1 MCFHWFKVN
10 FEPTLYT
17 RKIFTMKIGLDIM
30 GGDYAPKAIVLGAI
44 AAHQSLTPDEQI
56 VLIGDTQQIKPL
68 LLEQGFNPD
77 HFEYHHT
84 EEVIG
89 MGEHATKAILQKPN
103 SSIAVGFQLLK
114 AGKIDSFAS
123 AGNSG
128 AMLVGAVF
136 SVKPIAGISRPCL
149 CTIIPKLKGGV
160 GLLLDVGANADCK
173 PDNLL
178 EFGVLGSLYAEYI
191 MQIENPKVALMNIGE
206 EDEKGNMIALAS
218 HRLMKEKGVFN
229 FVGNVEG
236 RDLFNDKADVIV
248 CDGFTGNVM
257 LKLAESF
264 YVLTIKKGL
273 KDEFFDRFNYENYGG
288 SPVLGVNAPV
298 LIGHGISSPTAI
310 KNMIFQSRDMI
321 NTGLVSKIQAAF
333 Q

>member
-1 MCFHWFKVN
+1 
-10 FEPTLYT
+10 
-17 RKIFTMKIGLDIM
+17 MKIGLDIM
-30 GGDYAPKAIVLGAI
+30 GGDYAPKANVLGAI
-44 AAHQSLTPDEQI
+44 EAHQSLTPDQHL
-56 VLIGDTQQIKPL
+56 VLIGDTKQIKPL
-68 LLEQGFNPD
+68 LSAVGFNPD
-77 HFEYHHT
+77 HFEYVHT

-89 MGEHATKAILQKPN
+89 MGEHPTKAILQKPN
-103 SSIAVGFQLLK
+103 SSISVGFQLLK
-114 AGKIDSFAS
+114 EGKIDSFAS

-136 SVKPIAGISRPCL
+136 SVKTILGIIRPCL
-149 CTIIPKLKGGV
+149 CTILPKLKGGT
-160 GLLLDVGANADCK
+160 GLMLDVGANADCK
-173 PDNLL
+173 PDTLL
-178 EFGVLGSLYAEYI
+178 QFGILGSLYAENM

-206 EDEKGNMIALAS
+206 EDEKGNMLSLATFP
-218 HRLMKEKGVFN
+218 LMKESKLFN

-273 KDEFFDRFNYENYGG
+273 KDEFFDRFNYEKYGG

-298 LIGHGISSPTAI
+298 LIGHGISSPEAI

-321 NTGLVSKIQAAF
+321 TSNLVGKIQAAF

>member
-1 MCFHWFKVN
+1 
-10 FEPTLYT
+10 
-17 RKIFTMKIGLDIM
+17 M

-44 AAHQSLTPDEQI
+44 AAHQSLNAGEHL
-56 VLIGDTQQIKPL
+56 VLIGDTEQIKPIL
-68 LLEQGFNPD
+68 AEEGFNPD
-77 HFEYHHT
+77 HFEYVHT
-84 EEVIG
+84 DEVIG
-89 MGEHATKAILQKPN
+89 MGEHPTKAIVQKPN
-103 SSIAVGFQLLK
+103 SSIAIGFNLLK
-114 AGKIDSFAS
+114 EGKIDSFAS

-136 SVKPIAGISRPCL
+136 SVKTIPGIIRPCL
-149 CTIIPKLKGGV
+149 CTILPKIKGGT

-173 PDNLL
+173 PDILL
-178 EFGVLGSLYAEYI
+178 QFGVLGSLYAENLLHI
-191 MQIENPKVALMNIGE
+191 NEPKVALMNIGE
-206 EDEKGNMIALAS
+206 EDEKGNMLSMATFP
-218 HRLMKEKGVFN
+218 LMKETSLFN

-273 KDEFFDRFNYENYGG
+273 KDEFFDRFNYEQYGG

-298 LIGHGISSPTAI
+298 VIGHGISSPLAV
-310 KNMIFQSRDMI
+310 KNMVLQSREMI
-321 NTGLVSKIQAAF
+321 TTGLVEKIRMAF
-333 Q
+333 K

>member
-1 MCFHWFKVN
+1 
-10 FEPTLYT
+10 
-17 RKIFTMKIGLDIM
+17 MKIGLDIM

-68 LLEQGFNPD
+68 LSENGFNPD
-77 HFEYHHT
+77 HFEYVHT
-84 EEVIG
+84 TDVIG

-114 AGKIDSFAS
+114 EGKIDSFAS

-136 SVKPIAGISRPCL
+136 SVKTIPGIIRPCL
-149 CTIIPKLKGGV
+149 CTILPKLKGGT

-173 PDNLL
+173 PDTLL
-178 EFGVLGSLYAEYI
+178 QFGILGSLYVEHV
-191 MQIENPKVALMNIGE
+191 MQIANPKVALMNIGE
-206 EDEKGNMIALAS
+206 EDEKGNMLSIATFP
-218 HRLMKEKGVFN
+218 LMKETQLFN

-248 CDGFTGNVM
+248 CDGFTGNVI

-298 LIGHGISSPTAI
+298 VIGHGISSPTAV

-321 NTGLVSKIQAAF
+321 NTNLVGKIQAAF

>member
-1 MCFHWFKVN
+1 
-10 FEPTLYT
+10 
-17 RKIFTMKIGLDIM
+17 MKIGLDIM

-44 AAHQSLTPDEQI
+44 AAHQSLAPDEHL

-68 LLEQGFNPD
+68 LSEQGFNPD
-77 HFEYHHT
+77 HFEFVHT

-89 MGEHATKAILQKPN
+89 MGEHPTKAILQKPN
-103 SSIAVGFQLLK
+103 SSISVGFQLLK
-114 AGKIDSFAS
+114 EGKIDSFAS

-136 SVKPIAGISRPCL
+136 SVKPIAGIARPCL
-149 CTIIPKLKGGV
+149 CTIVPKLKGGV

-173 PDNLL
+173 PDNLVD
-178 EFGVLGSLYAEYI
+178 FGILGSLYAEHI
-191 MQIENPKVALMNIGE
+191 MQIEKPKVALMNIGE
-206 EDEKGNMIALAS
+206 EDEKGNMLAMATFP
-218 HRLMKEKGVFN
+218 LMKQSPHFN

-248 CDGFTGNVM
+248 CDGFTGNIM

-298 LIGHGISSPTAI
+298 LIGHGISSPEAV

-321 NTGLVSKIQAAF
+321 NTGLVGKIQAAF

>member
-1 MCFHWFKVN
+1 
-10 FEPTLYT
+10 
-17 RKIFTMKIGLDIM
+17 M

-44 AAHQSLTPDEQI
+44 AAHKSLNSDEHI

-84 EEVIG
+84 DEVIG

-114 AGKIDSFAS
+114 EGKIDSFAS

-136 SVKPIAGISRPCL
+136 SVKPVAGISRPCL
-149 CTIIPKLKGGV
+149 CTIVPKLKGGT

-178 EFGVLGSLYAEYI
+178 EFGVLGSMYAENI

-218 HRLMKEKGVFN
+218 HRLMKEKQLFN

-236 RDLFNDKADVIV
+236 RDLFNEKADVIV
-248 CDGFTGNVM
+248 CDGFTGNIM

-298 LIGHGISSPTAI
+298 LIGHGISSPEAI

-321 NTGLVSKIQAAF
+321 NTGLVGKIQAAF

>member
-1 MCFHWFKVN
+1 
-10 FEPTLYT
+10 
-17 RKIFTMKIGLDIM
+17 MKIGLDIM

-44 AAHQSLTPDEQI
+44 AAHQSLTPDQQI

-89 MGEHATKAILQKPN
+89 MGEHPTKAILQKPN

-114 AGKIDSFAS
+114 DGKIDSFAS

-149 CTIIPKLKGGV
+149 CTIVPKLKGGT

-206 EDEKGNMIALAS
+206 EDEKGNMLALAS
-218 HRLMKEKGVFN
+218 HRLMKETELFN

-273 KDEFFDRFNYENYGG
+273 KDEFFDRFNYESYGG

-298 LIGHGISSPTAI
+298 LIGHGISSPEAI